1 MSRKNTLI
9 AAATV
14 ALLAAGGLGFYFYQ
28 QSQDGTASHSQQAAD
43 NAGPAAPA
51 AAAGAKGPLPAP
63 VFLVLDKQAVLRF
76 SKAGQDLA
84 RQMEPLVAQA
94 RNNIQAQRASLQSQ
108 ADALRNDTSLT
119 PAEHD
124 KRVEALQTKAAALEG
139 EAQRKQAQLAE
150 MLNRANDPISKAMSE
165 IVPAIL
171 KERGA
176 NIVLD
181 RAAIAQ
187 ADPAFDITPDVIKQL
202 DARLPSVTLNQNAP
216 LAAAK

>member
-1 MSRKNTLI
+1 MSRKNILI
-9 AAATV
+9 AV
-14 ALLAAGGLGFYFYQ
+14 ALLAVLGLGGLGYYLYQ
-28 QSQDGTASHSQQAAD
+28 KSAMAPGTAQTATTEAA
-43 NAGPAAPA
+43 GGAPA
-51 AAAGAKGPLPAP
+51 IPAGAKGQVPDP
-63 VFLVLDKQAVLRF
+63 VFLILNKQAVLRF